1 MLTYLRNA
9 LQGTLVS
16 ALSLPEALQETLHLA
31 RRGRLE
37 LRIADARD
45 GARLLYLGVQQL
57 ILALLG
63 VVALGAGYYL
73 SKSPNPSAAPY
84 AYSAAGLAGFMFWR
98 VWRKGGAAVAADGI
112 KGCRVTRLQGYRVVV
127 KAQVDWIK
135 QMFPAPKNEF
145 CPVVDLNLST
155 TLQPCNPATL
165 QPPTRFYLKNPPN
178 PLAITKL
185 YNSGTFSRMS
195 SQKSRTWG
203 RRSESVGM
211 ALM

>member
-1 MLTYLRNA
+1 MRALNPLDVVRPYAKEWALGQRGDLLTYLRNA

-98 VWRKGGAAVAADGI
+98 VWRKGG
-112 KGCRVTRLQGYRVVV
+112 RLWR
-127 KAQVDWIK
+127 
-135 QMFPAPKNEF
+135 
-145 CPVVDLNLST
+145 
-155 TLQPCNPATL
+155 
-165 QPPTRFYLKNPPN
+165 
-178 PLAITKL
+178 
-185 YNSGTFSRMS
+185 RM
-195 SQKSRTWG
+195 
-203 RRSESVGM
+203 E
-211 ALM
+211 